1 MYVRT
6 KTSKLSQYKAVQI
19 VEAYVAPGGKRRQRI
34 VQHLGVARDDQQ
46 IEELVALGKRLIPEL
61 EARAREEKAL
71 REGQGL
77 LFEIVPEDFERP
89 VTDETQ
95 VKVKNLR
102 NMEHVT
108 EGPFEVWGE
117 VFSRLGLEGIF
128 GTGVHD
134 IGSTNL
140 LKLCLTAKLCDGG
153 SKLRA
158 TEWINEAL
166 GLKLGKDRIYR
177 MMDRLAPRIDRVKER
192 GFLCGRHLVQGDVSL
207 LLFDVTTL
215 YFESFEED
223 EDIPLPDSYE
233 EPPHDQ
239 ETSEGGEGREY
250 GEGRESVEGRESG
263 EGGEEARGA
272 SVLLLEE
279 GGKGEERAESF
290 PRDLSLSYRGL
301 RKKGYSKDNK
311 VNETQVVLALATSAE
326 GIPLWYDLF
335 PGNMSEGKT
344 LLESMAG
351 VGKKL
356 HPQETWLVAD
366 NAMLNTANRTALERC
381 GYAYVLGASL
391 RKLSASEKKQALDRE
406 RYAPFKA
413 PLRDLRFGKEPLEV
427 PMETEAESQGV
438 TAPSEDRTWRIIRRP
453 NGNTLVITWSAA
465 KARRDAHKR
474 EHLLARLEK
483 RFNPRGEIRGK
494 DLIANRGTAK
504 YVTPVGEEGRYRLR
518 REALEEEA
526 HYDGLHAVETNVPVA
541 TEEDALRV
549 LSAYGQLWHIEDC
562 FRVAK
567 SELKIRPVFHWTKP
581 RIEAH
586 VALCFLALLME
597 RALEKLIRTK
607 RHISPSPKEIREA
620 LKGVQSSLV
629 RDTESGALYRMPLA
643 LTGLGREIYRALGL
657 RRRVETTEI
666 TSLAKYRHRVPRC
679 AMEVGT
685 SRSIPHGQ
693 NLPPEDDWSN

>member
-1 MYVRT
+1 
-6 KTSKLSQYKAVQI
+6 
-19 VEAYVAPGGKRRQRI
+19 
-34 VQHLGVARDDQQ
+34 
-46 IEELVALGKRLIPEL
+46 
-61 EARAREEKAL
+61 
-71 REGQGL
+71 
-77 LFEIVPEDFERP
+77 
-89 VTDETQ
+89 
-95 VKVKNLR
+95 
-102 NMEHVT
+102 
-108 EGPFEVWGE
+108 
-117 VFSRLGLEGIF
+117 
-128 GTGVHD
+128 
-134 IGSTNL
+134 
-140 LKLCLTAKLCDGG
+140 
-153 SKLRA
+153 
-158 TEWINEAL
+158 
-166 GLKLGKDRIYR
+166 
-177 MMDRLAPRIDRVKER
+177 
-192 GFLCGRHLVQGDVSL
+192 
-207 LLFDVTTL
+207 
-215 YFESFEED
+215 
-223 EDIPLPDSYE
+223 
-233 EPPHDQ
+233 
-239 ETSEGGEGREY
+239 
-250 GEGRESVEGRESG
+250 
-263 EGGEEARGA
+263 
-272 SVLLLEE
+272 
-279 GGKGEERAESF
+279 
-290 PRDLSLSYRGL
+290 
-301 RKKGYSKDNK
+301 
-311 VNETQVVLALATSAE
+311 
-326 GIPLWYDLF
+326 
-335 PGNMSEGKT
+335 
-344 LLESMAG
+344 
-351 VGKKL
+351 
-356 HPQETWLVAD
+356 
-366 NAMLNTANRTALERC
+366 MLNTANRTALEKC

-413 PLRDLRFGKEPLEV
+413 PLRDLRFEKEPLEA

-685 SRSIPHGQ
+685 SRSIPHDQ
-693 NLPPEDDWSN
+693 DLLPEDD

>member
-1 MYVRT
+1 MSCSGMT
-6 KTSKLSQYKAVQI
+6 
-19 VEAYVAPGGKRRQRI
+19 
-34 VQHLGVARDDQQ
+34 
-46 IEELVALGKRLIPEL
+46 IP
-61 EARAREEKAL
+61 
-71 REGQGL
+71 Q
-77 LFEIVPEDFERP
+77 
-89 VTDETQ
+89 
-95 VKVKNLR
+95 
-102 NMEHVT
+102 
-108 EGPFEVWGE
+108 
-117 VFSRLGLEGIF
+117 
-128 GTGVHD
+128 
-134 IGSTNL
+134 
-140 LKLCLTAKLCDGG
+140 
-153 SKLRA
+153 
-158 TEWINEAL
+158 
-166 GLKLGKDRIYR
+166 
-177 MMDRLAPRIDRVKER
+177 
-192 GFLCGRHLVQGDVSL
+192 
-207 LLFDVTTL
+207 
-215 YFESFEED
+215 
-223 EDIPLPDSYE
+223 
-233 EPPHDQ
+233 
-239 ETSEGGEGREY
+239 
-250 GEGRESVEGRESG
+250 
-263 EGGEEARGA
+263 
-272 SVLLLEE
+272 
-279 GGKGEERAESF
+279 
-290 PRDLSLSYRGL
+290 
-301 RKKGYSKDNK
+301 
-311 VNETQVVLALATSAE
+311 
-326 GIPLWYDLF
+326 
-335 PGNMSEGKT
+335 
-344 LLESMAG
+344 
-351 VGKKL
+351 
-356 HPQETWLVAD
+356 AD
-366 NAMLNTANRTALERC
+366 HR
-381 GYAYVLGASL
+381 
-391 RKLSASEKKQALDRE
+391 
-406 RYAPFKA
+406 
-413 PLRDLRFGKEPLEV
+413 
-427 PMETEAESQGV
+427 
-438 TAPSEDRTWRIIRRP
+438 RIIRRP

-685 SRSIPHGQ
+685 SRSISHDQ
-693 NLPPEDDWSN
+693 DLPPEDDWDD